1 MCDRDVTTQQQ
12 KALRSFRILI
22 ADPDPLLASVLKAM
36 LVGMGFVHVHSVRTE
51 QEAYDRVCTSS
62 YDFILTELSLGDGSG
77 LRLVERIRTG
87 AECPNPTIP
96 VIAVSALAGVP
107 DVAAARDTGVNEFVA
122 KPFTTQTIFDR
133 LERIVEFPRDFLVS
147 SSYVGP
153 ERRFRAEPRAG
164 TNRRT
169 TRPVEQP
176 LTPGAAK
183 RGGGVTSPRLLK
195 RDYSLKRKLG
205 RATALKDIITPDIL
219 ASAHAT
225 VLTMATGSLEWISKD
240 VTALQAQL
248 AAIKA
253 DPGGPDQ
260 VAEFARRARDVEAR
274 AGTLS
279 FHHAAQVAGLLR
291 AFAGDRLSPH
301 NPQHITVA
309 EKHIE
314 VLVVILS
321 QLLRESTV
329 TGMDE
334 IVDELRALASRL
346 VP

>member
-1 MCDRDVTTQQQ
+1 VTTQQQ

-51 QEAYDRVCTSS
+51 QEAYDRVCTER
-62 YDFILTELSLGDGSG
+62 YDFILTELSLIDGSG

-87 AECPNPTIP
+87 AESPNPTIP
-96 VIAVSALAGVP
+96 VIAVSGRAEVT

-133 LERIVEFPRDFLVS
+133 MERIVEFPRDFLVS
-147 SSYVGP
+147 SNYVGP
-153 ERRFRAEPRAG
+153 ERRFRAVPWVG
-164 TNRRT
+164 TNRRRT
-169 TRPVEQP
+169 SPVEQP
-176 LTPGAAK
+176 LTLRAAK
-183 RGGGVTSPRLLK
+183 RGGGIDCPRLLK

-205 RATALKDIITPDIL
+205 QATALKDIITPDIL
-219 ASAHAT
+219 ATAHAT

-240 VTALQAQL
+240 ISELQLKL
-248 AAIKA
+248 AAIIS
-253 DPGGPDQ
+253 DPGVPEH
-260 VAEFARRARDVEAR
+260 VAEFASLARAVETR

-291 AFAGDRLSPH
+291 VFARARFSPH

-314 VLVVILS
+314 VLLVILS

-329 TGMDE
+329 AGIDE
-334 IVDELRALASRL
+334 IVDEVRALASRL
-346 VP
+346 A